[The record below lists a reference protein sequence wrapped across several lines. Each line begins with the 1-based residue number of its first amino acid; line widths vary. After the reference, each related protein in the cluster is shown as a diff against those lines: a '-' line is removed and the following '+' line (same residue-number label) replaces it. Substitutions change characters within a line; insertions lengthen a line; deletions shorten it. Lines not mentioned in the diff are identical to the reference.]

1 MALSLTVVLH
11 RLAPDDA
18 LQAHLPHQARDRAA
32 SDVEPFALHL
42 APDLADTIDAK
53 VVVKH
58 TPDFALQIPV
68 APGTS
73 RQSGR
78 IPSLR
83 RMEMEGGRGNRQY
96 LADRLDPICTAM
108 FVGKRNHRLNG
119 RSSSAWAKYAD
130 ALRNIS
136 LA

>member
-1 MALSLTVVLH
+1 MTLWPA
-11 RLAPDDA
+11 
-18 LQAHLPHQARDRAA
+18 
-32 SDVEPFALHL
+32 
-42 APDLADTIDAK
+42 
-53 VVVKH
+53 
-58 TPDFALQIPV
+58 
-68 APGTS
+68 
-73 RQSGR
+73 